1 VGRRIR
7 GALPLTVAGVM
18 RIWEGDVSN
27 DWNTGGNWNL
37 GAPPFPLDSVQIPV
51 VTSGVYPLFVENE
64 SIGGVQVDDGASIS
78 LGAFTL
84 TASSSVTSAPANG
97 GISSSSG
104 RLFLTGTAQTVAGRL
119 PRTTVTGTYS
129 LTANVQTTAGLRVQ
143 LGRLRNTSFRVR
155 VIQ

>member
-1 VGRRIR
+1 V
-7 GALPLTVAGVM
+7 T

-51 VTSGVYPLFVENE
+51 VAGVYPLFVENE
-64 SIGGVQVDDGASIS
+64 SIGGVQVSDGASIS
-78 LGAFTL
+78 LGAFNL
-84 TASSSVTSAPANG
+84 TASSSVTSAPTTG
-97 GISSSSG
+97 GITSTSG
-104 RLFLTGTAQTVAGRL
+104 RLVLTGTAQTVAGRL

-129 LTANVQTTAGLRVQ
+129 LTGNVQTTAGLRVQ

-155 VIQ
+155 VIP